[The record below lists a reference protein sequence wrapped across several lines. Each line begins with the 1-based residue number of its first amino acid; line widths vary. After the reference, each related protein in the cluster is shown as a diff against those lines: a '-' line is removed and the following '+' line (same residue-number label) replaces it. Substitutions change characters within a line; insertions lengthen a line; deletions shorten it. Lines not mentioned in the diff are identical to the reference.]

1 MMNTSILIGTLILS
15 MLAIP
20 LIIPAE
26 SIAALTYTRVS
37 VEAVDA
43 AGPSLTFKTPEGEVW
58 TLAAFSADLL
68 KGLQKGDTCSLEI
81 DLDNR
86 VTKIVKINST
96 SP

>member
-1 MMNTSILIGTLILS
+1 MMKTSILIATLILS
-15 MLAIP
+15 MLVIP

-43 AGPSLTFKTPEGEVW
+43 AVPSLTFKTAEGEVW
-58 TLAAFSADLL
+58 TLAAFSADILT
-68 KGLQKGDTCSLEI
+68 GLQKGDTCSLEI